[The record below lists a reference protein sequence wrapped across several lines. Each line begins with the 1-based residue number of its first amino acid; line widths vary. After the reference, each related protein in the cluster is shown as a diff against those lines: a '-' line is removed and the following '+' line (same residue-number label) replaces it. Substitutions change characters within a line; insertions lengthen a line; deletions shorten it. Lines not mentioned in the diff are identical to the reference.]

1 MAFSDQNIK
10 WLLTGAVAGVVV
22 GLIHAL
28 IAGLVIA
35 PLMTGT
41 FFYSWGD
48 DLIGTIL
55 MEFVRDAGLGAVIG
69 GIGAFAAIFM
79 VKQKRGSTQ

>member
-1 MAFSDQNIK
+1 MALSDQNVK
-10 WLLTGAVAGVVV
+10 WLVTGAVVGAVV

-41 FFYSWGD
+41 LFYSWGD
-48 DLIGTIL
+48 NLIGTIL
-55 MEFVRDAGLGAVIG
+55 VEFIRDAGLGAVMG
-69 GIGAFAAIFM
+69 GIGAFAAIYL
-79 VKQKRGSTQ
+79 VKQKQ